1 VVVSD
6 SAAEHVRRI
15 AELACEQGRSVAT
28 AESLTSGRVAA
39 GLGAAPDAATWFR
52 GGLVAYHDE
61 VKHGV
66 LGVAPGPVVSDRSAR
81 QMAEGAARVLGADV
95 AVATTGVGG
104 PDEQDGQPPGTVFIG
119 VRLDGHVTCHEL
131 DLDGDP
137 QEVVEASTLAA
148 LELLRR
154 ALESAR

>member
-1 VVVSD
+1 MND
-6 SAAEHVRRI
+6 SAAEHARRI
-15 AELACEQGRSVAT
+15 AELAHEQGRSVAA

-39 GLGAAPDAATWFR
+39 SLGAAPDAATWFR

-66 LGVAPGPVVSDRSAR
+66 LGVPPGPVVSEAAAR
-81 QMAEGAARVLGADV
+81 QMAEGVARLLGADV

-104 PDEQDGQPPGTVFIG
+104 PDEQDGQPPGTVFVG
-119 VRLDGHVTCHEL
+119 VRIDGDVTCREL
-131 DLDGDP
+131 SLEGDP
-137 QEVVEASTLAA
+137 DEVVEASTLAA

-154 ALESAR
+154 AIELGR